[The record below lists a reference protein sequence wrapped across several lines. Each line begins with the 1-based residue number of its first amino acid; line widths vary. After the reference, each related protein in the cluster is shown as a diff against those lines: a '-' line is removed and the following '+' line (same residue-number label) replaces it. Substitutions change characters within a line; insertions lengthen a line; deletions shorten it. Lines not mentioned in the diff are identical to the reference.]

1 MSTTQN
7 SIKLLREL
15 ENHINSNDKRIKD
28 LSEQIHSLI
37 KVVATVRQSLERGV
51 KSPTLLNKAVYDSI
65 DLCRAS
71 FAYMDYSSGLSK
83 IDPPLTEAEKT
94 LPEFKKEV

>member
-1 MSTTQN
+1 
-7 SIKLLREL
+7 
-15 ENHINSNDKRIKD
+15 
-28 LSEQIHSLI
+28 
-37 KVVATVRQSLERGV
+37 
-51 KSPTLLNKAVYDSI
+51 VYDSI

-94 LPEFKKEV
+94 LPEPTKEI

>member
-1 MSTTQN
+1 MIVD

-15 ENHINSNDKRIKD
+15 ESNITSNDKQIKE
-28 LSEQIHSLI
+28 LYERVHSLI
-37 KVVATVRQSLERGV
+37 KVVATVRQSLERGI
-51 KSPTLLNKAVYDSI
+51 KTPALLNNAVYDSI

-71 FAYMDYSSGLSK
+71 YAYMDYSSGLNK

-94 LPEFKKEV
+94 FPEFKKEI

>member
-1 MSTTQN
+1 MD

-15 ENHINSNDKRIKD
+15 EDSIKAKDKRISD
-28 LSEQIHSLI
+28 LCERVHSLI
-37 KVVATVRQSLERGV
+37 KVVATVRQGLERGV
-51 KSPTLLNKAVYDSI
+51 KTPALLNKAVYDSV

-71 FAYMDYSSGLSK
+71 YAYMDYSSGLNK